1 MYSRISGPE
10 MAQILFPFTLKTPQ
24 IEFSEVIKPLILLEL
39 MQWWA
44 QTDLNRRPSD
54 YESPALTAELW
65 AQHA

>member
-1 MYSRISGPE
+1 